1 MSSNNN
7 KSILPP
13 TIPKPQTKTVPTS
26 LNFVFGGIS
35 GCLATCVVQPI
46 DMIKTQIQLVSESGS
61 SKISPISVAKNFVAE
76 NGVKA
81 LYRGLDSAL
90 LRQVLYTTTRFGIFY
105 TLNDYII
112 NKNKGKPANVLQ
124 KIGCALTAGG
134 IGAAIAN
141 PADLILIRMQA
152 DSRLPPEK
160 KRNYT
165 SVFNGIARITKEE
178 GIGALWTGSFPT
190 ITRACVLNIFMLAP
204 FEEFKERL
212 KNVIPDT
219 KTRTIVSSCLASFL
233 GSFSALPFDNTKTK
247 IQKMSKLPDG
257 TYPYKGMIDCFFKTI
272 QKEGPTRLWVGFP
285 TFYVRIGPHV
295 VMTLLLNDIFRSFY
309 IGH

>member
-1 MSSNNN
+1 MTTNND
-7 KSILPP
+7 KKLP
-13 TIPKPQTKTVPTS
+13 KTVPTS
-26 LNFVFGGIS
+26 LNFLFGGLA
-35 GCLATCVVQPI
+35 GCLATCVIQPI
-46 DMIKTQIQLVSESGS
+46 DMIKTQIQLASEGGA
-61 SKISPISVAKNFVAE
+61 SKISPITTARNFIKE
-76 NGVKA
+76 NSFGA

-105 TLNDYII
+105 SLSDYFKK
-112 NKNKGKPANVLQ
+112 KNNGKDSSFTQ
-124 KIGCALTAGG
+124 KIGSALTAGG
-134 IGAAIAN
+134 IGAAFAN

-165 SVFNGIARITKEE
+165 SVFNGISRIKNEE
-178 GIGALWTGSFPT
+178 GIGALWTGSLPT

-212 KNVIPDT
+212 KNVIPDV

-247 IQKMSKLPDG
+247 IQKMQKGPDG
-257 TYPYKGMIDCFFKTI
+257 SYPYKGMIDCFLKSV
-272 QKEGPTRLWVGFP
+272 QKEGISKLWVGFP

-295 VMTLLLNDIFRSFY
+295 VMSLLLNDYFRAAY
-309 IGH
+309 LGK

>member
-1 MSSNNN
+1 MSINND
-7 KSILPP
+7 K
-13 TIPKPQTKTVPTS
+13 KPKTVPTS
-26 LNFVFGGIS
+26 LNFLFGGLA
-35 GCLATCVVQPI
+35 GCLATCVIQPI
-46 DMIKTQIQLVSESGS
+46 DMIKTQIQLASEGGA
-61 SKISPISVAKNFVAE
+61 SKISPITTAKNFIQE
-76 NGVKA
+76 NSFGA

-105 TLNDYII
+105 SLSDYFKK
-112 NKNKGKPANVLQ
+112 KNNGKDSSLSQ
-124 KIGCALTAGG
+124 KIGSALTAGG
-134 IGAAIAN
+134 IGAAFAN

-165 SVFNGIARITKEE
+165 SVFNGISRIRKEE
-178 GIGALWTGSFPT
+178 GIGALWTGSLPT

-212 KNVIPDT
+212 KNVIPDV

-247 IQKMSKLPDG
+247 IQKMQKAPDG
-257 TYPYKGMIDCFFKTI
+257 SYPYKGMIDCFLKSV
-272 QKEGPTRLWVGFP
+272 QKEGVSKLWVGFP

-295 VMTLLLNDIFRSFY
+295 VISLLLNDYFRAAY
-309 IGH
+309 LGK

>member
-1 MSSNNN
+1 MSANNSATA
-7 KSILPP
+7 KAP
-13 TIPKPQTKTVPTS
+13 KTVPTA
-26 LNFVFGGIS
+26 LNFCFGGLS

-46 DMIKTQIQLVSESGS
+46 DMIKTQIQLASEGGAK
-61 SKISPISVAKNFVAE
+61 KISPVTLAKNFVKE
-76 NGVKA
+76 NGFKA
-81 LYRGLDSAL
+81 LYNGLDSAL

-105 TLNDYII
+105 TLNDYIKK
-112 NKNKGKPANVLQ
+112 KNKGKPANIFQ
-124 KIGCALTAGG
+124 KIGAALTAGG
-134 IGAAIAN
+134 IGAAFAN

-160 KRNYT
+160 KRNYS
-165 SVFNGIARITKEE
+165 SVFNGISRIIKEE
-178 GIGALWTGSFPT
+178 GVGALWTGSFPT

-212 KNVIPDT
+212 KNLIPDT
-219 KTRTIVSSCLASFL
+219 KKRTIVSSLIASFM

-257 TYPYKGMIDCFFKTI
+257 TYPYKGMVDCFLKTI
-272 QKEGPTRLWVGFP
+272 KNEGPFGLWVGFP

-295 VMTLLLNDIFRSFY
+295 VISLLLNDFFRTMYTSS
-309 IGH
+309 